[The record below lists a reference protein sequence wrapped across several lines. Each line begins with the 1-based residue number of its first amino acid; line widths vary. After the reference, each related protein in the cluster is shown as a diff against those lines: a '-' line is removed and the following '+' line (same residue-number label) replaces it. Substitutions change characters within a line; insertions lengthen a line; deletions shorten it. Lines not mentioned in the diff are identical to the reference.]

1 MSTVDDLY
9 FPLGKILTYNRNFNF
24 INSERGTGKT
34 YTLQKWLV
42 RQFLEKQRQSVYIT
56 QFKNELEEIGV
67 KDPFKKVLDNEYP
80 NIEYTQIGHDLYLNG
95 ELFCFGIPL
104 TDAQKTKK
112 KSFPKVYYIMFDEY
126 MKENAKRNSFVKN
139 EVDEFLSIYSTIDR
153 YEDRV
158 KCFFLGNTTTQY
170 NIYHMHP
177 AFNLPVIKKGEIW
190 TSENVLYFYYA
201 PPQKFK
207 DKVSSNKFLN
217 MIKGT
222 SYGNYS
228 SEGQFV
234 EDTEEWIEKRTEGA
248 KHTFNFI
255 YLGNTFGVWIDYNKG
270 KIYISDKYDPSCKLM
285 YSLTLDDHREN
296 TMLTKASKSVYLKM
310 LTDNYRLANVRFE
323 TMKIKKE
330 SIGGIQLLL

>member
-1 MSTVDDLY
+1 
-9 FPLGKILTYNRNFNF
+9 
-24 INSERGTGKT
+24 
-34 YTLQKWLV
+34 
-42 RQFLEKQRQSVYIT
+42 
-56 QFKNELEEIGV
+56 
-67 KDPFKKVLDNEYP
+67 
-80 NIEYTQIGHDLYLNG
+80 
-95 ELFCFGIPL
+95 
-104 TDAQKTKK
+104 
-112 KSFPKVYYIMFDEY
+112 MFDEY

-207 DKVSSNKFLN
+207 DKVSNNKFLN

-228 SEGQFV
+228 SDGQFV
-234 EDTEEWIEKRTEGA
+234 EDTEDWIEKRTDGA

-270 KIYISDKYDPSCKLM
+270 KIFISDKYDPSCKLM